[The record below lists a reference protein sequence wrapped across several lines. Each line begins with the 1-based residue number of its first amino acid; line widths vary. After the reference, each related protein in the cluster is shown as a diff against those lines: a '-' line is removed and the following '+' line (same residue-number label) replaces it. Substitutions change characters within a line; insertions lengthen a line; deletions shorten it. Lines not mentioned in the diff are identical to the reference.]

1 MKTFKAKEQ
10 EASRSG
16 QTRGPYDDEE
26 TIVSDIVELDNS
38 IRLNGNGG
46 AVRNRTR
53 ETDPIPPIDLPIT
66 QQR

>member
-38 IRLNGNGG
+38 IRINNGV

-53 ETDPIPPIDLPIT
+53 ETYPIPPIDLPIT

>member
-38 IRLNGNGG
+38 IRLNGG

-53 ETDPIPPIDLPIT
+53 ETDPIPPIDLPIIT